1 MEFANGFEEIDVTTR
16 PPPGGGC
23 DNAGRDDDGVT
34 PIPKASTPSNS
45 GGAVAAASM
54 AHPSSSM
61 PSATHPTTSTSGV
74 VDLTESPPSS
84 ALHHPSWAWSDL
96 AASAPSAAPTAAPFQ
111 ARNTMTTSSI
121 ASRDDTSM
129 SFVPLAGSGFGG
141 DSRYNRPPPPPTPIL
156 TSNPPQPP
164 TSNSSSN
171 PKPSPIPNSSASHSA
186 MKSDSPS
193 ASTAA
198 AALGASAAST
208 TPTSPFA
215 SPLST
220 SNAINPTLG
229 FSSFA
234 NPQPTRSST
243 LPSSFSPTVS
253 PGPTSPMLTSFA
265 QVRSQSPAPDNSGAF
280 NTAFTPTSSNP
291 ILFASQLLP
300 GQATSSFRSPA
311 QLASPHPTTVAGPS
325 SSQSLPGSLPK
336 KQGSTG
342 LSGSGSTSRQGST
355 DSLQAYYRMQAA
367 SVAAA
372 RKTASDSRPT
382 PTGRSGTCPE
392 SSRPTA
398 PLPSPLPSSSL
409 IVNAGAVDYTRPS
422 RNGKAVA
429 SSAAPASVSGSNA
442 MIDLT
447 EDDAPSDPDEMI
459 IDERPIC
466 IGQITSLALILYPI
480 PELQPPAAAVDDKG
494 RPVPPAQQLPLAQHP
509 PPPLAVYIHRGE
521 TQQGHETLRLVSSR
535 RKETFGVVEHRVA
548 DVIGPLLGNG
558 WSGAGI
564 TANSHGKI
572 WCEAHVM
579 RKAERSPTLL
589 PLVLLL
595 FARPSDVPAISTT
608 FERNMIY
615 LEHSPAYNPA
625 LHSGARYSNPH
636 NPAAGRVSERRRQD
650 FQAGIYGLS
659 GLGATRVVSQKDEAR
674 SQVDEV
680 FKSLKSVMELD
691 EVEPPPMV
699 TTKLYPHQKQA
710 LSFLLDRERIHEVPE
725 KDERGKPTI
734 VSLWSRESNPYGQ
747 PVGWKSVVADLR
759 ISGPEPPPQT
769 RGAILADDMGLGK
782 TIAIIAL
789 VATTLDDARKWYTEP
804 IDRESRDARVDSL
817 VTKAAAPP
825 KLGLGDFSGRTYGFV
840 EYGDPTASASTGRPL
855 SKKKQAAAKREQK
868 REHAIAA
875 RHNRLVT
882 RSRATLIVCPLS
894 TVQNWESQ
902 FEEHTGYADGR
913 VYRVTSGLPKL
924 ESDDEYGD
932 SGGSDGSEDYKPRP
946 KLERNGKKSTPA
958 AEERAIKVY
967 VYHGNHRIQDPIR
980 LADHDVVVTTFSTL
994 GTEFSRQSRAEDE
1007 REAEEASAQASR
1019 EGSSDD
1025 LLEVFALGPNG
1036 EQVETKAG
1044 DPIVKAGKPTKPKR
1058 KRRKPEGDGASPLQQ
1073 IEWYRVVLDEAHI
1086 IKEHTT
1092 IQARAACE
1100 LATPRRIAL
1109 SGTPLQN
1116 SLNDLFSLVRF
1127 LRLEP
1132 FTDRSVWNQ
1141 HIGSLAKVGDPLGVD
1156 RLQLIMRH
1164 LALRRT
1170 KESTDKE
1177 GKPILSLPPN
1187 KSDLVELQF
1196 SPEEHAF
1203 YQVHH
1208 QRYKH
1213 DFAKLEETDSVMKNY
1228 CSILQE
1234 LLRLRQICVHPA
1246 LVRDSEDAKIGGTD
1260 VVESIKQYGISKQ
1273 RAIPLLLLLRDAGG
1287 GQCSECGTEMLP
1299 VGGSNDERADEV
1311 EDESRME
1318 KRALAK
1324 KSRKTAKANVASAA
1338 TSDADDGGGG
1348 PAAPNELRSVVT
1360 RCQHLFCRPCF
1371 ISHTYSDWA
1380 SPKAQDTAPCSVCK
1394 DLLKPVLDAVEIG
1407 ATEFLRAT
1415 QKAEKGDVKPSIK
1428 GGKKSADRVF
1438 EHSTKTLSVHRSIMT
1453 MLKRVDSDECFLP
1466 LHSALVNDLRPFSQ
1480 ANPASVNFRGDLYGS
1495 DEPLE
1500 GEARTIGFQP
1510 RKGEVVKSVVFSQ
1523 WTSYLD
1529 RLGDALDSERIKYGR
1544 LDGSMDRDA
1553 RSRAMDAF
1561 KSDPSCEVL
1570 LVSLRAGGVG
1580 LNLTAGRRVYLME
1593 PFWNPAVEV
1602 CRFSISFVFKAS
1614 LTVRPHSL
1622 QNQAVDRIHRLGQTM
1637 PVQTVRFIIKT
1648 TIEENMRKIQKRKLD
1663 LANMSVK
1670 KTLSKAELL
1679 KQRKEELAILMS

>member
-1 MEFANGFEEIDVTTR
+1 MEFANGFEEIEVRTR
-16 PPPGGGC
+16 PTTQSPSK
-23 DNAGRDDDGVT
+23 DHHEGVG
-34 PIPKASTPSNS
+34 TPSTL
-45 GGAVAAASM
+45 GGATAAAWMIHQS
-54 AHPSSSM
+54 
-61 PSATHPTTSTSGV
+61 SATQPTALTTGV
-74 VDLTESPPSS
+74 VDLTESPPSTT
-84 ALHHPSWAWSDL
+84 LLDGSWAWSDM
-96 AASAPSAAPTAAPFQ
+96 AASAPGAAPSSAAPFR
-111 ARNTMTTSSI
+111 ARNAMTTATSTLVSGV
-121 ASRDDTSM
+121 SSM
-129 SFVPLAGSGFGG
+129 SSGPLAGGRFGG
-141 DSRYNRPPPPPTPIL
+141 DTRYSKPTPPPL
-156 TSNPPQPP
+156 TVSSEPLQPP
-164 TSNSSSN
+164 GSSSN
-171 PKPSPIPNSSASHSA
+171 SDPNPSAIPNPSASHSA
-186 MKSDSPS
+186 MDSESDSARTAAVTFGAS
-193 ASTAA
+193 STAFA
-198 AALGASAAST
+198 TTPASPFVSTPSISSAA
-208 TPTSPFA
+208 
-215 SPLST
+215 
-220 SNAINPTLG
+220 NPAPG
-229 FSSFA
+229 FGSFA
-234 NPQPTRSST
+234 NPHPTRSLT

-253 PGPTSPMLTSFA
+253 STSQASPMLASFA
-265 QVRSQSPAPDNSGAF
+265 QVRSQSPAADNSGAF
-280 NTAFTPTSSNP
+280 NSAALASTSTKP
-291 ILFASQLLP
+291 IVFASQLLP
-300 GQATSSFRSPA
+300 GHATSAFRSPA
-311 QLASPHPTTVAGPS
+311 LAKATSTQPTPVAGPS
-325 SSQSLPGSLPK
+325 GSRSLPGSIPK
-336 KQGSTG
+336 
-342 LSGSGSTSRQGST
+342 RQGST
-355 DSLQAYYRMQAA
+355 EKNGLGSNSRQSSSDPLQAYYRMQSA

-372 RKTASDSRPT
+372 RKSASDNRPT
-382 PTGRSGTCPE
+382 PTGRSGTYPG
-392 SSRPTA
+392 SSRPFVPLTA
-398 PLPSPLPSSSL
+398 PHPSSSL
-409 IVNAGAVDYTRPS
+409 NPNAGAGIDHPQQS

-429 SSAAPASVSGSNA
+429 NSAVASTSTSGSNT

-447 EDDAPSDPDEMI
+447 EDDIPSDPDEML
-459 IDERPIC
+459 IDDHPIC

-494 RPVPPAQQLPLAQHP
+494 RPVPAAQQLPFAQQP
-509 PPPLAVYIHRGE
+509 PPPLAVYIYRGDA
-521 TQQGHETLRLVSSR
+521 QQGHETLRLVSSR

-564 TANSHGKI
+564 APESRGKI

-595 FARPSDVPAISTT
+595 FARPLDVPAISSTL
-608 FERNMIY
+608 ERNMIY
-615 LEHSPAYNPA
+615 LEHPSAYNPA

-636 NPAAGRVSERRRQD
+636 NPAAGRASERRRHD

-691 EVEPPPMV
+691 EVEPRKFGCTGDPSLRTVADVPDHDLHTAPMV

-734 VSLWSRESNPYGQ
+734 LSLWSRESNPYGQ
-747 PVGWKSVVADLR
+747 PVGWKSVVADLS

-789 VATTLDDARKWYTEP
+789 VATTLDDARKWYTAP
-804 IDRESRDARVDSL
+804 VDRENRDARVDSL

-825 KLGLGDFSGRTYGFV
+825 KLGIGDFSGRAYGFV
-840 EYGDPTASASTGRPL
+840 EYGTPNASASTGRPL

-868 REHAIAA
+868 REDAIAA

-913 VYRVTSGLPKL
+913 VYTVTSGLPKL
-924 ESDDEYGD
+924 ESDEEDGD
-932 SGGSDGSEDYKPRP
+932 SGGGTDGSEEYKPRP
-946 KLERNGKKSTPA
+946 KSERNGKKAAPAQAAAGA

-980 LADHDVVVTTFSTL
+980 LADYDVVVTTFSTL
-994 GTEFSRQSRAEDE
+994 GTEYSRQSRAEDE
-1007 REAEEASAQASR
+1007 REAEASR

-1025 LLEVFALGPNG
+1025 MLEVFVLGPNG
-1036 EQVETKAG
+1036 EHVETRAG

-1170 KESTDKE
+1170 KESTDKD

-1196 SPEEHAF
+1196 SPVEHAF

-1260 VVESIKQYGISKQ
+1260 VVESIKQYGISRQ
-1273 RAIPLLLLLRDAGG
+1273 RAIPLLLLMRDAGG

-1299 VGGSNDERADEV
+1299 VAGSNDERADEV

-1318 KRALAK
+1318 KKAPAK
-1324 KSRKTAKANVASAA
+1324 KSRKTAKASTASAA
-1338 TSDADDGGGG
+1338 ASDAEDNGGG
-1348 PAAPNELRSVVT
+1348 PALPNELRSVVT
-1360 RCQHLFCRPCF
+1360 RCQHLFCRLCF
-1371 ISHTYSDWA
+1371 INHIYNDWT
-1380 SPKAQDTAPCSVCK
+1380 SPKAGDTAPCSVCK
-1394 DLLKPVLDAVEIG
+1394 EVLKPVLDAVEIG

-1415 QKAEKGDVKPSIK
+1415 EKADKGDVKPTK
-1428 GGKKSADRVF
+1428 GGKKSAADRVF
-1438 EHSTKTLSVHRSIMT
+1438 EHSTKT
-1453 MLKRVDSDECFLP
+1453 F
-1466 LHSALVNDLRPFSQ
+1466 ALVNDLRPFSQ
-1480 ANPASVNFRGDLYGS
+1480 ANPASVNFRGDLYTS
-1495 DEPLE
+1495 DEPRE
-1500 GEARTIGFQP
+1500 GESRTIGFQP
-1510 RKGEVVKSVVFSQ
+1510 HKGEVVKSVVFSQ

-1529 RLGDALDSERIKYGR
+1529 RLGDALSSERIKYGR

-1553 RSRAMDAF
+1553 RSRAMMAF
-1561 KSDPSCEVL
+1561 KTDPACEVL

-1593 PFWNPAVEV
+1593 PFWNPAVE
-1602 CRFSISFVFKAS
+1602 
-1614 LTVRPHSL
+1614 
-1622 QNQAVDRIHRLGQTM
+1622 NQAVDRIHRLGQTM
-1637 PVQTVRFIIKT
+1637 PVQTVRFVIKT

-1679 KQRKEELAILMS
+1679 QQRKEELAILMS